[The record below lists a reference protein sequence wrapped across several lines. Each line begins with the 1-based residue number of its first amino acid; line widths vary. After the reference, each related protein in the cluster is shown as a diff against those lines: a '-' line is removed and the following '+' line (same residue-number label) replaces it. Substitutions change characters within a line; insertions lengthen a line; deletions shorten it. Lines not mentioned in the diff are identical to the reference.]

1 MKKCVLLLL
10 MIFPLVFT
18 GCKVG
23 RTTESRGL
31 ENESYLQF
39 VQGQGK
45 YDEGVDVFVDNLA
58 PFKAKVDKV
67 NSRTVKGNVYTIKSG
82 TRYLKVVY
90 KGQVLYEKNVVLS
103 SQETRQVQL
112 P

>member
-1 MKKCVLLLL
+1 MKKYLLLL
-10 MIFPLVFT
+10 VVFPLIFA

-23 RTTESRGL
+23 RITESRGL

-39 VQGQGK
+39 IQGQGK
-45 YDEGVDVFVDNLA
+45 YNEGVDVFVDNIA

-82 TRYLKVVY
+82 TRHLRVEY
-90 KGQVLYEKNVVLS
+90 KGQVLYEKDIVLS

>member
-1 MKKCVLLLL
+1 MKKYILLL
-10 MIFPLVFT
+10 IIPLILA
-18 GCKVG
+18 GCSVG

-39 VQGQGK
+39 IKGQESYPKGVQ
-45 YDEGVDVFVDNLA
+45 VFVDDA
-58 PFKAKVDKV
+58 EPFTAKVDKV

-82 TRYLKVVY
+82 TRHLKVVY
-90 KGQVLYEKNVVLS
+90 QGEVLYEKDVVLS
-103 SQETRQVQL
+103 SQQTRSIQL